1 MTAPGGTGSSPRA
14 RAAGDEH
21 RADRQHRFERR
32 VGGGQPGQEVT
43 DGRDPGEALLVD
55 TRRGPGA
62 RPVPDEHRLSDAFD
76 AFAAVHD
83 RLS

>member
-1 MTAPGGTGSSPRA
+1 MTAPGGTGSSPVPARPPTSTEQTGSTGSSAGWAAASRA
-14 RAAGDEH
+14 RSSPTVATPV
-21 RADRQHRFERR
+21 Q
-32 VGGGQPGQEVT
+32 
-43 DGRDPGEALLVD
+43 ALLVD